1 MPLSMPGQVIGL
13 SGYNRSTEQS
23 IAHRN
28 LHPPNLLVKKVEL
41 LAHPPWRKHS
51 VTFPKPLGQLSDS
64 LDTETRS
71 DRLLS
76 SDG

>member
-28 LHPPNLLVKKVEL
+28 LHPPNLLVKKSEL
-41 LAHPPWRKHS
+41 LAYPPRRTHS
-51 VTFPKPLGQLSDS
+51 VTFPKP
-64 LDTETRS
+64 
-71 DRLLS
+71 
-76 SDG
+76 